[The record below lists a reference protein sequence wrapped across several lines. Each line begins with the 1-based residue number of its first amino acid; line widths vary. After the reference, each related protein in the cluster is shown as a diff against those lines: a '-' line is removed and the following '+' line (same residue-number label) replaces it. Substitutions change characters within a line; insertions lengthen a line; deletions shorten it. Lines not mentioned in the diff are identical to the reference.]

1 MEKGKLGHLLKPC
14 VNPFRKHMHINS
26 EREKT
31 QKPRNRKSQRTK
43 TTPKGEET
51 KSHKSHTP

>member
-26 EREKT
+26 EREKHKN
-31 QKPRNRKSQRTK
+31 QE
-43 TTPKGEET
+43 TPKGEET